1 MLKIEHIAKTFNP
14 GTINQKKAL
23 RDLSLELANGDFV
36 TVIGGNGAGKSTLLN
51 ILSGRLCPDSGTVT
65 VDGAPAGSDAALGK
79 LFLVACAVSPVPF
92 RHTPSGHTVCPVRNL
107 FCKYWIKL
115 YFCFVPPPF
124 FGAAG
129 PKNIPADGR

>member
-1 MLKIEHIAKTFNP
+1 MWNREAARAKARLLVS
-14 GTINQKKAL
+14 KM
-23 RDLSLELANGDFV
+23 
-36 TVIGGNGAGKSTLLN
+36 TLQEKMSQL
-51 ILSGRLCPDSGTVT
+51 VY
-65 VDGAPAGSDAALGK
+65 GAPAIERLGIPAYNWWNEGLHGVARAGS
-79 LFLVACAVSPVPF
+79 AVSL
-92 RHTPSGHTVCPVRNL
+92 RHTPFGRTVCPVRNL

>member
-1 MLKIEHIAKTFNP
+1 MIDIFSVLGHRLAAFGKTPDTVEVVRRAAVENP
-14 GTINQKKAL
+14 WFLPQEIIRAVENAGY
-23 RDLSLELANGDFV
+23 
-36 TVIGGNGAGKSTLLN
+36 GA
-51 ILSGRLCPDSGTVT
+51 
-65 VDGAPAGSDAALGK
+65 
-79 LFLVACAVSPVPF
+79 ACAVSPVPF